1 MPVIKKI
8 GFIGLG
14 VMGGAMAVNMAT
26 KGQEE
31 VIINDISV
39 DLIKQYAEKGM
50 TFAASYKDICNADVI
65 FLSLPDSRVVE
76 NVLFDEGGLF
86 ENLREG
92 HILIDLSTIKYSTT
106 IEIDRRLKAKSVL
119 FLDAPVSGM
128 ATRAIEGTLAVMCGG
143 DEGIFEVVKP
153 YFERVATN
161 VQYMGKVGNGQL
173 MKLINQLLFD
183 INVAAVAEI
192 LPFALKMGLDP
203 TKTVSI
209 VNSGTGRSFASEF
222 FAPRILK
229 DNFREGYTLGNAYKD
244 LVSASEICAAESLPL
259 PMLVAATSTYQAA
272 LLKGYGKEDKG
283 SMIKVFEEL
292 FGVSFRA

>member
-1 MPVIKKI
+1 MAAIKKI

-14 VMGGAMAVNMAT
+14 VMGGAMAVNMAS

-31 VIINDISV
+31 VIINDIST
-39 DLIKQYAEKGM
+39 DLVKQYTEKGM
-50 TFAASYKDICNADVI
+50 TPAASYKEICNTDVI
-65 FLSLPDSRVVE
+65 FLSLPNSRVVE
-76 NVLFDEGGLF
+76 KVLFDEGGLF

-92 HILIDLSTIKYSTT
+92 HILVDLSTIKYLTT
-106 IEIDRRLKAKSVL
+106 IEIGRRIKEKGAI

-128 ATRAIEGTLAVMCGG
+128 AMRAIEGTLAVMCGG
-143 DEGIFEVVKP
+143 DEGTFEVVKP
-153 YFERVATN
+153 YFERIATN
-161 VQYMGKVGNGQL
+161 VQYMGKIGNGQL

-203 TKTVSI
+203 VKTVSI

-222 FAPRILK
+222 FAPRILNG
-229 DNFREGYTLGNAYKD
+229 NFREGYTLANAYKD
-244 LVSASEICAAESLPL
+244 LVSASEISAAESLPL
-259 PMLVAATSTYQAA
+259 PMLASATNTYQAA
-272 LLKGYGKEDKG
+272 LQKGYGNEDKG